1 MPEVTSEKRERIF
14 ILHYTAH
21 VVHFRHFRIFSS
33 VCLSKDML
41 NNLVSATFKD
51 TINVNAN
58 KNRRNHKVI
67 QFHIV

>member
-1 MPEVTSEKRERIF
+1 MPEVTSEKRERSF

-21 VVHFRHFRIFSS
+21 VVHFAIFVFFPQFAS
-33 VCLSKDML
+33 DML
-41 NNLVSATFKD
+41 KNLVSATFKD